1 MTPDT
6 RRVIAVAF
14 AIALALL
21 LWLLLPFALVS
32 CGGTDPTTDCRAGKV
47 CR

>member
-6 RRVIAVAF
+6 RRALAVAV

-21 LWLLLPFALVS
+21 LWLALPFALSS